1 MTIRMTQQLI
11 DLIDRAAAQIDRD
24 RSYIARAT
32 LRRLE
37 RTGVIQGEINECITK
52 SGPVYVSFRDFSLD
66 SLGLDAAA
74 FRAALYVR
82 CTEALGKPGAER
94 FVSEAVEGRDYVVV
108 NEEK

>member
-1 MTIRMTQQLI
+1 MTIRMTQQLL
-11 DLIDRAAAQIDRD
+11 DLIDRAASHIERD

-37 RTGVIQGEINECITK
+37 RTGVIQGEICESITK
-52 SGPVYVSFRDFSLD
+52 SGLVYVSFRDFSLPA
-66 SLGLDAAA
+66 GIDAAA
-74 FRAALYVR
+74 FRAALYLR

-108 NEEK
+108 DEE

>member
-11 DLIDRAAAQIDRD
+11 DLIDRAASHIDRD

-37 RTGVIQGEINECITK
+37 RTGVIQGAISECITK
-52 SGPVYVSFRDFSLD
+52 SGPVYVSFRDFSLPD
-66 SLGLDAAA
+66 GIDVAA
-74 FRAALYVR
+74 FRASLYVR
-82 CTEALGKPGAER
+82 CTEALGMPGAER
-94 FVSEAVEGRDYVVV
+94 FVHKAVEGRDYVVV